1 MPEAGIGNGNKVSTS
16 ADSSAEVR
24 AYGASTG
31 GNVYNYGEPVTL
43 GGLLGDTKSLVI
55 AGIVLLI
62 ALRRMK
68 KKG

>member
-1 MPEAGIGNGNKVSTS
+1 MPDAGIGNGNKVSTS
-16 ADSSAEVR
+16 ASSSAEGR

-43 GGLLGDTKSLVI
+43 GGLLGDTKSMVI
-55 AGIVLLI
+55 AGVILLLVL
-62 ALRRMK
+62 RHMK